1 MKKFSKYI
9 FTLAALALAS
19 TACVKEAEYEKGPQ
33 DVEGCYG
40 VYFPAQEAAGDQTY
54 DPSRPTEVEFTVAR
68 TNPDG
73 DITVPVKYT
82 ESHSGIFQLGELSFV
97 DGEVETT
104 FKVTFPD
111 SEIGPRYKLSLA
123 IDDPLYAS
131 RYSDKATH
139 LDFSVMR
146 VEWKYV
152 LNPQTNEPAKFTFN
166 MGFYGLLTEG
176 AWATI
181 YGKVKY
187 YELDGIRYCETETD
201 PVTLGGETYYGFY
214 GEGSA
219 QGEGEFSFNW
229 YPEKKLDDEG
239 TKELVELPLR
249 PAFKSDGTD
258 IYAFDAYWFA
268 YLTGATEDK
277 YVDYAMKN
285 KDTANYYS
293 CGEFAFYL
301 PYYLDLT
308 GYGWSNP
315 SPWGMVLTA
324 EGFNRT
330 DYSLSLAAGQSTD
343 GQLPV
348 KFTTGADVAKVKY
361 AVFEG
366 ELYAAQ
372 VTKNVAAIADGTQE
386 SVEVTAEQL
395 DANNLINITLEET
408 GVYTLVAVTC
418 DAEGAA
424 QKSAS
429 VSFGYVAAEDE
440 VPVVVSAGIGSADKY
455 VPAGVNTDYALEYWI
470 YGKDLKS
477 VQMGV
482 FSAQD
487 LAKGTQECLAQV
499 LASEPVSA
507 EILEEINGEGY
518 VSVVDKLNPG
528 TQYHLLVV
536 ASNGFETKPVIS
548 EGVYTTGDP
557 HPVYMNFTAADLKD
571 ELIPESSE
579 GYFGTYNYYAKNTDD
594 EGNLI
599 STRAY
604 LGQVTI
610 SDSSEPDLPADSYG
624 IVTEYV
630 DIRGLFP
637 VVTLLGGETDAITFE
652 YYDGVLYNLV
662 APLSPVTLQGTTFY
676 PLPVPQDAD
685 GGFYKK
691 GDYGLVGGYVKEG
704 YLAFVNGFASQGI
717 DMRGFQILIYPDQTY
732 TSPVSYLDLYHDVLL
747 INPEKDDSGLAP
759 EEDAPSASQL
769 KQISNTLKLG
779 PTNYVETPRGNIRS
793 IIDKARQTP
802 VLRGQF
808 TGIQGER
815 DAKAVSFRSEFSSD
829 KVQKFSK
836 NDSYTKVANISLR

>member
-9 FTLAALALAS
+9 FALAALALAS

-40 VYFPAQEAAGDQTY
+40 VYFPTQEATGSHTY
-54 DPSRPTEVEFTVAR
+54 DPSQATEIEFTVVR

-82 ESHSGIFQLGELSFV
+82 ESHEGIFQLGELSFV

-104 FKVTFPD
+104 LKVTFPE
-111 SEIGPRYKLSLA
+111 SEIGVTYKLSLK
-123 IDDPLYAS
+123 IDDPQYAS
-131 RYSDKATH
+131 RYYDGATNI
-139 LDFSVMR
+139 DFSVMR
-146 VEWKYV
+146 VEWKYF
-152 LNPQTNEPAKFTFN
+152 LNPQTNKPANFTF
-166 MGFYGLLTEG
+166 TQIWWEEEH
-176 AWATI
+176 T
-181 YGKVKY
+181 GKVKY
-187 YELDGIRYCETETD
+187 YEINGVRSCVTETD
-201 PVTLGGETYYGFY
+201 PLTYSDGSVGYGFW
-214 GEGSA
+214 GTGAAE
-219 QGEGEFSFNW
+219 GEGEFHFTW
-229 YPEKKLDDEG
+229 YPDKKLDEEETLDAV
-239 TKELVELPLR
+239 TRPLEVLFSR
-249 PAFKSDGTD
+249 EDLGD
-258 IYAFDAYWFA
+258 IYNLDAYGLDYYFLGKTEEDA
-268 YLTGATEDK
+268 LT
-277 YVDYAMKN
+277 YALKN
-285 KDTANYYS
+285 PDTANYYNN
-293 CGEFAFYL
+293 GTFAFYTT
-301 PYYLDLT
+301 YNVNAA
-308 GYGWSNP
+308 GSGWSI
-315 SPWGMVLTA
+315 MAYDVFLEA
-324 EGFNRT
+324 EGFIRT
-330 DYSLSLAAGQSTD
+330 DYTLSLKAGQSTD
-343 GQLPV
+343 GGLPV
-348 KFTTGADVAKVKY
+348 MFTTGADVAKVKY

-372 VTKNVAAIADGTQE
+372 VTKNAAAIADGTQE

-395 DANNLINITLEET
+395 EANNILTITLEET
-408 GVYTLVAVTC
+408 GVYTLVAVTY

-455 VPAGVNTDYALEYWI
+455 VPAGVNTDNALECWI

-487 LAKGTQECLAQV
+487 LAKGTLACLGQV

-518 VSVVDKLNPG
+518 VTVVDKLNPG

-557 HPVYMNFTAADLKD
+557 HPVYMNFTLDDLSD
-571 ELIPESSE
+571 ELTPESSE
-579 GYFGTYNYYAKNTDD
+579 GYFGTYNYYAKNTDE

-610 SDSSEPDLPADSYG
+610 SDSSKPDLPADSYG

-676 PLPVPQDAD
+676 PLPALQDAD
-685 GGFYKK
+685 GYFYDQ
-691 GDYGLVGGYVKEG
+691 GDYGLIGGYVKEG
-704 YLAFVNGFASQGI
+704 YLAFVNGAASQGI

-732 TSPVSYLDLYHDVLL
+732 ATPVSYIDLYHDVLL
-747 INPEKDDSGLAP
+747 VDPAKDDSGLAP
-759 EEDAPSASQL
+759 EEDAPSTSQL
-769 KQISNTLKLG
+769 KQISNTLKQG

-802 VLRGQF
+802 TLRGQF
-808 TGIQGER
+808 TGIEGER
-815 DAKAVSFRSEFSSD
+815 DAKAVSFSSEFSSE
-829 KVQKFSK
+829 KVQKPSK
-836 NDSYTKVANISLR
+836 NDPYTKVANISLR

>member
-9 FTLAALALAS
+9 FALAALALAS

-40 VYFPAQEAAGDQTY
+40 VYFPTQEATGSHTY
-54 DPSRPTEVEFTVAR
+54 DPSQATEIEFTVVR

-82 ESHSGIFQLGELSFV
+82 ESHEGIFQLGELSFV

-104 FKVTFPD
+104 LKVTFPE
-111 SEIGPRYKLSLA
+111 SEIGVTYKLSLK
-123 IDDPLYAS
+123 IDDPQYAS
-131 RYSDKATH
+131 RYYDGATNI
-139 LDFSVMR
+139 DFSVMR
-146 VEWKYV
+146 VEWKYF
-152 LNPQTNEPAKFTFN
+152 LNPQTNKPANFTF
-166 MGFYGLLTEG
+166 TQIWWEEEH
-176 AWATI
+176 T
-181 YGKVKY
+181 GKVKY
-187 YELDGIRYCETETD
+187 YEINGVRSCVTETD
-201 PVTLGGETYYGFY
+201 PLTYSDGSVGYGFW
-214 GEGSA
+214 GTGAAE
-219 QGEGEFSFNW
+219 GEGEFHFTW
-229 YPEKKLDDEG
+229 YPDKKLDEDE
-239 TKELVELPLR
+239 TLDAVTRPLEVLFSR
-249 PAFKSDGTD
+249 EDLGD
-258 IYAFDAYWFA
+258 IYNLDAYGLDYYF
-268 YLTGATEDK
+268 LGETED
-277 YVDYAMKN
+277 DALTYALKN
-285 KDTANYYS
+285 PDTANYYNN
-293 CGEFAFYL
+293 GTFAFYTT
-301 PYYLDLT
+301 YNVNAA
-308 GYGWSNP
+308 GSGWSI
-315 SPWGMVLTA
+315 MAYDVFLEA
-324 EGFNRT
+324 EGFIRT
-330 DYSLSLAAGQSTD
+330 DYTLSLEALLSTD
-343 GQLPV
+343 GKLPV
-348 KFTTGADVAKVKY
+348 LFTPGADVAKVKY

-372 VTKNVAAIADGTQE
+372 VTKNAAAIADGTQE

-395 DANNLINITLEET
+395 LEATYILDITLEET
-408 GVYTLVAVTC
+408 GVYTLVAVTY
-418 DAEGAA
+418 DAEGTA

-429 VSFGYVAAEDE
+429 VSFGFVAAEDE

-455 VPAGVNTDYALEYWI
+455 VPAGVNTDNALEFWI

-477 VQMGV
+477 VQKGV

-487 LAKGTQECLAQV
+487 LAKGTQACISQV

-507 EILEEINGEGY
+507 EILEKINGEGY

-528 TQYHLLVV
+528 TEYYLLVV
-536 ASNGFETKPVIS
+536 ARNGFEIKSVLS

-557 HPVYMNFTAADLKD
+557 HPVYMNFTLDDLSD
-571 ELIPESSE
+571 ELTPESSE
-579 GYFGTYNYYAKNTDD
+579 GYFGTYNYYAKNTDE

-610 SDSSEPDLPADSYG
+610 SDSSKPDLPADSYG
-624 IVTEYV
+624 IVSEYV

-676 PLPVPQDAD
+676 PLPALQDAD
-685 GGFYKK
+685 GYFYDQ
-691 GDYGLVGGYVKEG
+691 GDYGLIGGYVKEG
-704 YLAFVNGFASQGI
+704 YLAFVNGVASQGI

-732 TSPVSYLDLYHDVLL
+732 TTPASYIDLYHDVLL
-747 INPEKDDSGLAP
+747 VDPAKDDSGLAP
-759 EEDAPSASQL
+759 APEAPTASQL
-769 KQISNTLKLG
+769 KAIGNTLRQG

-802 VLRGQF
+802 TLRGQF
-808 TGIQGER
+808 TGIEGER
-815 DAKAVSFRSEFSSD
+815 DAKAVSFSSEFSSE

-836 NDSYTKVANISLR
+836 NDPYTKVANISLR

>member
-9 FTLAALALAS
+9 FALAALALAS

-40 VYFPAQEAAGDQTY
+40 VYFPTQEATGSHTY
-54 DPSRPTEVEFTVAR
+54 DPSQATEIEFTVVR

-82 ESHSGIFQLGELSFV
+82 ESHEGIFQLGELSFV

-104 FKVTFPD
+104 LKVTFPE
-111 SEIGPRYKLSLA
+111 SEIGVTYKLSLK
-123 IDDPLYAS
+123 IDDPQYAS
-131 RYSDKATH
+131 RYYDGATNI
-139 LDFSVMR
+139 DFSVMR
-146 VEWKYV
+146 VEWKYF
-152 LNPQTNEPAKFTFN
+152 LNPQTNKPANFTF
-166 MGFYGLLTEG
+166 TQIWWEEEH
-176 AWATI
+176 T
-181 YGKVKY
+181 GKVKY
-187 YELDGIRYCETETD
+187 YEINGVRSCVTETD
-201 PVTLGGETYYGFY
+201 PLTYSDGSVGYGFW
-214 GEGSA
+214 GTGAAE
-219 QGEGEFSFNW
+219 GEGEFHFTW
-229 YPEKKLDDEG
+229 YPDKKLDEEETLDAV
-239 TKELVELPLR
+239 TRPLEVFFSR
-249 PAFKSDGTD
+249 EDLGD
-258 IYAFDAYWFA
+258 IYNLDAYGLDYYF
-268 YLTGATEDK
+268 LGKTED
-277 YVDYAMKN
+277 DALTYALKN
-285 KDTANYYS
+285 PDTANYYNN
-293 CGEFAFYL
+293 GTFAFYTT
-301 PYYLDLT
+301 YNVNAA
-308 GYGWSNP
+308 GSGWSI
-315 SPWGMVLTA
+315 MAYDVFLDA
-324 EGFNRT
+324 EGFIRT
-330 DYSLSLAAGQSTD
+330 DYTLSLKAGQSTA
-343 GQLPV
+343 GKLPV
-348 KFTTGADVAKVKY
+348 MFTTGADVAKVKY

-372 VTKNVAAIADGTQE
+372 VTKNAAAIADGTQE

-395 DANNLINITLEET
+395 EANNILAITLEET
-408 GVYTLVAVTC
+408 GVYTLVAVTY

-440 VPVVVSAGIGSADKY
+440 VPVVVTAGLGSAEKY
-455 VPAGVNTDYALEYWI
+455 VPAGVNTDNALEYWI

-487 LAKGTQECLAQV
+487 LAKGTQACLAQV
-499 LASEPVSA
+499 LASEPLSA
-507 EILEEINGEGY
+507 ETLEKINGEGY
-518 VSVVDKLNPG
+518 VSVVNKLNPG
-528 TQYHLLVV
+528 TEYYLLVV
-536 ASNGFETKPVIS
+536 ASNGFETKPVLS

-557 HPVYMNFTAADLKD
+557 HPVYMNFTLDDLSD
-571 ELIPESSE
+571 ELMPESSE
-579 GYFGTYNYYAKNTDD
+579 GYFGTYNYYAKNTDE

-610 SDSSEPDLPADSYG
+610 SDSSKPDLPADSYG
-624 IVTEYV
+624 IVSEYV

-676 PLPVPQDAD
+676 PLPALQDAD
-685 GGFYKK
+685 GYFYKQ
-691 GDYGLVGGYVKEG
+691 GDYGLIGGYVKEG
-704 YLAFVNGFASQGI
+704 YLAFVNGAASQGI

-732 TSPVSYLDLYHDVLL
+732 ATPVSYIDLYHDVLL
-747 INPEKDDSGLAP
+747 VDPAKDDSGLAP

-769 KQISNTLKLG
+769 KQISNTLKQG

-793 IIDKARQTP
+793 IIDKARNTP

-808 TGIQGER
+808 TGIEGER
-815 DAKAVSFRSEFSSD
+815 DAKAVSFSSEFSSE
-829 KVQKFSK
+829 KVQKPSK
-836 NDSYTKVANISLR
+836 NNPFTKVANISLR

>member
-40 VYFPAQEAAGDQTY
+40 VYFPTQDATGKHTY
-54 DPSRPTEVEFTVAR
+54 DPSQATEIEFTVVR

-82 ESHSGIFQLGELSFV
+82 ESHEGIFQLGELSFI
-97 DGEVETT
+97 DGEVETKL
-104 FKVTFPD
+104 KVTFPE
-111 SEIGPRYKLSLA
+111 SEKGVTYKLSLK
-123 IDDPLYAS
+123 IDDPQYAS
-131 RYSDKATH
+131 HYSEGATNI
-139 LDFSVMR
+139 DFSVLR
-146 VEWKYV
+146 VEWKYF
-152 LNPQTNEPAKFTFN
+152 LNPQTNEPAKFTF
-166 MGFYGLLTEG
+166 TQTWWEEEH
-176 AWATI
+176 T
-181 YGKVKY
+181 GKVKY
-187 YELDGIRYCETETD
+187 YEVDKVRSCVTETD
-201 PVTLGGETYYGFY
+201 PLTYSDGSVGYGFW
-214 GEGSA
+214 GTGTPEGD
-219 QGEGEFSFNW
+219 GEFHFTW
-229 YPEKKLDDEG
+229 YPDKKLDEEG
-239 TKELVELPLR
+239 TLDAVTRPLEVLYTR
-249 PAFKSDGTD
+249 ADLGD
-258 IYAFDAYWFA
+258 IYNLDAYGLDYYF
-268 YLTGATEDK
+268 LGKTED
-277 YVDYAMKN
+277 DALTYALKN
-285 KDTANYYS
+285 PDTANYYNN
-293 CGEFAFYL
+293 GTFAFYTT
-301 PYYLDLT
+301 YNANAA
-308 GYGWSNP
+308 GSGWSI
-315 SPWGMVLTA
+315 MAYDVFLEA
-324 EGFNRT
+324 EGFVRA
-330 DYSLSLAAGQSTD
+330 DYTLSLKAGQSTE

-348 KFTTGADVAKVKY
+348 MFTPGADVAKVKY

-372 VTKNVAAIADGTQE
+372 VTKNAAAIADGTQE

-408 GVYTLVAVTC
+408 GVYTLVAVTY
-418 DAEGAA
+418 DAEGAV

-455 VPAGVNTDYALEYWI
+455 VPTGVNTDYALECWV

-477 VQMGV
+477 VQLGV

-487 LAKGTQECLAQV
+487 LAKGAQECLAQV
-499 LASEPVSA
+499 LASKPVSA

-518 VSVVDKLNPG
+518 VTVVDKLNPG

-557 HPVYMNFTAADLKD
+557 HPVYMSFTVADLKD
-571 ELIPESSE
+571 ELMPESSE
-579 GYFGTYNYYAKNTDD
+579 GYFGTYNYYAKNTDE
-594 EGNLI
+594 EGDLI
-599 STRAY
+599 PTRAY

-630 DIRGLFP
+630 DICGLFP
-637 VVTLLGGETDAITFE
+637 VVKEFGGETDAITFE

-676 PLPVPQDAD
+676 PLPVLQDAD
-685 GGFYKK
+685 GYYYKQ
-691 GDYGLVGGYVKEG
+691 GDYGLIGGYVKEG
-704 YLAFVNGFASQGI
+704 YLAFVNGVASQGI

-732 TSPVSYLDLYHDVLL
+732 ASPASYLDLYHDVLL
-747 INPEKDDSGLAP
+747 INPAKDDSGLAP
-759 EEDAPSASQL
+759 EEDAPSTSQL
-769 KQISNTLKLG
+769 KQISNTLKQG
-779 PTNYVETPRGNIRS
+779 PTNNVETPRGNIRS

-815 DAKAVSFRSEFSSD
+815 DAKAVSFSSEFSSE
-829 KVQKFSK
+829 KVQKPSK
-836 NDSYTKVANISLR
+836 NDPYAKVANISLR